1 MHTKMIDIS
10 VGISPDMLIYP
21 GDPKPQIETIS
32 SIENDG
38 TKLSRISFGSH
49 TGTHID
55 APSHIFEDGV
65 TVDQIQLDG
74 LVGKSLLLD
83 MSTKEKAITGNDLGA
98 AYRLFEDI
106 SGIKILILKL
116 NNRFSYLDESVADW
130 IVENGFITVGIDGLS
145 IDAQSQLVVHKKL
158 LGNGINIVECL
169 DLHNVDEGV
178 YDFMCMPLKIIGCDG
193 APARAVLFIS

>member
-1 MHTKMIDIS
+1 MHKKMIDIS
-10 VGISPDMLIYP
+10 VGVSPDMPIYP

-32 SIENDG
+32 SIEVDG
-38 TKLSRISFGSH
+38 AKVSRISFGSH

-55 APSHIFEDGV
+55 APSHVFKDGA

-74 LVGKSLLLD
+74 LVGKAIVLD
-83 MSTKEKAITGNDLGA
+83 LSTKEKAITGNDLEV
-98 AYRLFEDI
+98 AYRLFKGI

-116 NNRFSYLDESVADW
+116 KNSSSYLDESVGDW
-130 IVENGFITVGIDGLS
+130 IVENGFTTVGIDGLS
-145 IDAQSQLVVHKKL
+145 VDVQSQLVVHTKL

-178 YDFMCMPLKIIGCDG
+178 YDFMCLPLKIIGCDG

>member
-1 MHTKMIDIS
+1 MHKKMIDIS
-10 VGISPDMLIYP
+10 VGVSPDMPIYP

-32 SIENDG
+32 SIEVDG
-38 TKLSRISFGSH
+38 AKVSRISFGSH

-55 APSHIFEDGV
+55 APSHVFKDGA

-74 LVGKSLLLD
+74 LVGKAIVLD
-83 MSTKEKAITGNDLGA
+83 LSTKEKAITGNDLEV
-98 AYRLFEDI
+98 AYRLFKGI
-106 SGIKILILKL
+106 SRIKILILKL
-116 NNRFSYLDESVADW
+116 ENSSSYLDESVADW
-130 IVENGFITVGIDGLS
+130 IVANGFTTVGIDGLS
-145 IDAQSQLVVHKKL
+145 VDVQSQLVVHTKL

-178 YDFMCMPLKIIGCDG
+178 YDFICLPLKIIGCDG

>member
-1 MHTKMIDIS
+1 MHKKMIDIS
-10 VGISPDMLIYP
+10 VGVSPDMPIYP

-32 SIENDG
+32 SIEVDG
-38 TKLSRISFGSH
+38 AKVSRISFGSH

-55 APSHIFEDGV
+55 APSHVFKDGA

-74 LVGKSLLLD
+74 LVGKALVLD
-83 MSTKEKAITGNDLGA
+83 LSTKEKAITGNNLEA
-98 AYRLFEDI
+98 AYRLFEGI

-116 NNRFSYLDESVADW
+116 KNSLSYLDESVADW
-130 IVENGFITVGIDGLS
+130 IVENGFTTVGIDGLS
-145 IDAQSQLVVHKKL
+145 VDVQSQLVVHTKL

-178 YDFMCMPLKIIGCDG
+178 YDFMCLPLKIIGCDG